1 MMRKLDGQV
10 VLVTGANRG
19 QGKVVAE
26 YLLSLG
32 ASVAF
37 GARNVHLAE
46 EVVASTG
53 SPYALAVQLDVT
65 KNEEW
70 MVATAEVVK
79 KFGRLDVLV
88 NNAGL
93 LIRKPFIEMKKEEY
107 EQLIQVNQLGVFF
120 GMQAAIPY
128 MIEQG
133 KGSIVNNLSIS
144 SFAPISESSAYA
156 ATKASVVAMSKAA
169 AIELGPSG
177 IRVNMVHPGGVETE
191 MATEGKGIP
200 EFYDSIPLGRI
211 GQPREIAKA
220 IAFLASDDSSYCTGT
235 EIVVDGGMT
244 LGTADR

>member
-1 MMRKLDGQV
+1 MRKLDGQV